1 MAEVIRGDPEAKYK
15 ILHKRAQGEAGCV
28 FIGQSLDTAAIFA
41 MKRVTPHSE
50 RERKH
55 ILDEIALLQGF
66 PHPGIVHL
74 YEAYV
79 HHRYC

>member
-15 ILHKRAQGEAGCV
+15 VLHKRAQGETGCV
-28 FIGQSLDTAAIFA
+28 FIGQSLETAEIFA

-50 RERKH
+50 RERRH

-66 PHPGIVHL
+66 PHTGIVRL
-74 YEAYV
+74 YEAYE
-79 HHRYC
+79 HHR